1 MNTINTIK
9 EKFTKTQKIAS
20 ALGLCLVAAIAPE
33 VVAITAPTAPYNT
46 MGGQAYDII
55 FNKGYDSGIGFVIA
69 GAMGLWGFMQLKS
82 NWKET
87 AGYGAGATGVALLP
101 NIVTTL
107 GFTF

>member
-1 MNTINTIK
+1 MNTNLENFK
-9 EKFTKTQKIAS
+9 KTKRIA
-20 ALGLCLVAAIAPE
+20 ALIALCTVAIAAPQ
-33 VVAITAPTAPYNT
+33 VIAITAPTAPYDT

-101 NIVTTL
+101 GIVTTL

>member
-1 MNTINTIK
+1 MNTIK
-9 EKFTKTQKIAS
+9 EKFNETKKLL
-20 ALGLCLVAAIAPE
+20 ALAVVLAMAAMVPE

-55 FNKGYDSGIGFVIA
+55 FNKGYDSGFGFVIA
-69 GAMGLWGFMQLKS
+69 GAMGLWGFMQLKN

-101 NIVTTL
+101 SIVTTL